1 MNTLI
6 KIRYMLKIFRHKYK
20 ALSGYEVANEIIKLM
35 KTTYSPLTKEQEQAL
50 KRELGDSGMLGNL
63 DMPFQ
68 AYKWEKE
75 HPNGRNTLWR
85 LSVIFFLMA
94 LILTLPIV
102 FIYWCINGKAQLP
115 IEWKLTKMLIKW
127 EQNVF
132 K

>member
-1 MNTLI
+1 MP
-6 KIRYMLKIFRHKYK
+6 KIFRHKYK

-50 KRELGDSGMLGNL
+50 KRELGDRGMLGNL

-132 K
+132 E

>member
-1 MNTLI
+1 MP
-6 KIRYMLKIFRHKYK
+6 KIFRHKYK

-50 KRELGDSGMLGNL
+50 KRELGDRGMLGNL

-127 EQNVF
+127 EQNVSE
-132 K
+132 

>member
-1 MNTLI
+1 MP
-6 KIRYMLKIFRHKYK
+6 KIFRHKYK

-68 AYKWEKE
+68 AYKWKKE

-132 K
+132 E